1 MPTYTITIFRTVV
14 VSVNSV
20 NFLRAWLTVRFISAI
35 LHELDSKLT
44 VSENESKFQIFGPP
58 RLDQEIQ
65 ILSVDKTNP
74 EANTVS

>member
-1 MPTYTITIFRTVV
+1 M

-44 VSENESKFQIFGPP
+44 VSENESKFQIFEPL
-58 RLDQEIQ
+58 RLDQEIHA
-65 ILSVDKTNP
+65 D
-74 EANTVS
+74 TVGR